1 MSAVAAI
8 QTSGLGRRYGRTGQS
23 ALTDLNLTVNKGEI
37 FGYLGPNGAGKTTT
51 IRLLLDFIRPTTG
64 SAQMLG
70 MDVQAHSLAI
80 RRRVGFLPGELNLWE
95 NQTGQQIINY
105 MAALRGNVQKP
116 YIRQLIDR
124 LAFDPSKVMRS
135 YSSGNKRK
143 LGLILALMH
152 QPELLILDEPT
163 NGLDPLMQQTFHQL
177 MREAQARG
185 ATIFLS
191 SHILSEVQA
200 ICERVAILREGK
212 LRAVE
217 RVADLMRVNFT
228 WVMLTFHQPVN
239 PSLLAGVAGVSELSN
254 EGNVL
259 KFRLMGDFDPILRAI
274 ASQYVV
280 DVRVQ
285 EPSLEEVFLTF
296 YDGNGNAAPH
306 MAHKLEAVR

>member
-1 MSAVAAI
+1 MNAVAVI
-8 QTSGLGRRYGRTGQS
+8 QTAGLGKRYGRTGQP
-23 ALTDLNLTVNKGEI
+23 ALADLTLTVNKGEI

-70 MDVQAHSLAI
+70 MDVQAHSLDI
-80 RRRVGFLPGELNLWE
+80 RRRVGFLPGELSLWE

-177 MREAQARG
+177 MLEAQARG
-185 ATIFLS
+185 ATVFLS

-228 WVMLTFHQPVN
+228 WVTLTFREAVSPT
-239 PSLLAGVAGVSELSN
+239 LLQGVAGVSEVSA
-254 EGNVL
+254 EGQTL

-274 ASQYVV
+274 GDQYVV

-296 YDGNGNAAPH
+296 YDGNGKAAPH
-306 MAHKLEAVR
+306 MAQELEAVR